1 MTCKHCG
8 EPIVENTVRKSPEP
22 FVYHPYKHKFG
33 NLIGCFDGEGNSRR
47 TKAEPLKGDNNG

>member
-22 FVYHPYKHKFG
+22 FVYNPYKHKFG
-33 NLIGCFDGEGNSRR
+33 NLIGCFDPDGNLLG
-47 TKAEPLKGDNNG
+47 TVAEPKESE